1 MSLIKRRASTM
12 VLETARM
19 SVLHGPLQPLT
30 RPGDTSHPTGFYRDG
45 YCWGSSDDPGR
56 HYVGAVMSKA
66 FLEFSKD
73 RGNDLSSRRPGF
85 RGLTEGCKWCLC
97 VERWKEA
104 LVASETLGRH
114 IVPRVDL
121 AATALD
127 TLRDMSIDDLE
138 QFAYDPASSEP
149 EAEGPRSPFSS
160 GSGGTGS
167 RGDNIR
173 RNGS

>member
-138 QFAYDPASSEP
+138 QFAYDPTSPEP
-149 EAEGPRSPFSS
+149 EPRSPFSS

-167 RGDNIR
+167 RGDNVR